1 MSERSDAGMWLRY
14 AEEDLTVA
22 ELLCRYGFYR
32 HALFWTEQASE
43 KILKM
48 FIIEVLRAKELAPK
62 FASIIDYYMRYAESD
77 EDRKMLKK
85 LHKRITRLSDP
96 KSYQHICKE
105 EHVNMI
111 MLFFDMLSKAPL
123 LPHMNEIL
131 KEYRNI
137 REKMSIKRYEKVFRE
152 TEKLIG
158 GAASSIQVSTAQ
170 RCGKFNAS
178 FIAQIVQILRSFE
191 EREDKVR
198 EAILNIV
205 EKELQKHRGDEI
217 AEQAIKDACHIYT
230 SFSDSMAVPP
240 YFGLHTYLCQF
251 FEVTR
256 YPEGT
261 EIPKDVTENLPQ
273 IISLLRKNLERVRRL
288 AEMGRLHSGG

>member
-22 ELLCRYGFYR
+22 ELLYRYGFYR

-48 FIIEVLRAKELAPK
+48 FIVEVLRAKELAPK

-85 LHKRITRLSDP
+85 LHKGITRLSDP

-105 EHVNMI
+105 KHVNMV
-111 MLFFDMLSKAPL
+111 MLFFDMLLKAPL
-123 LPHMNEIL
+123 LPHMDKIL
-131 KEYRNI
+131 KEYSDI
-137 REKMSIKRYEKVFRE
+137 RKKMSIKRYEKVFRE

-158 GAASSIQVSTAQ
+158 EATSSIQVSTAK
-170 RCGKFNAS
+170 RCGELNAS
-178 FIAQIVQILRSFE
+178 FIVQILRSFE

-205 EKELQKHRGDEI
+205 EKKLQKHRGDEI
-217 AEQAIKDACHIYT
+217 AEQAIKDACHTYT

-288 AEMGRLHSGG
+288 AGMELLHSGG

>member
-1 MSERSDAGMWLRY
+1 MQVSERSDAGMWLRY

-22 ELLCRYGFYR
+22 KLLYRYGFYR

-105 EHVNMI
+105 EHVNMV
-111 MLFFDMLSKAPL
+111 MLFFDMLLKAPL
-123 LPHMNEIL
+123 LPHMDKIL
-131 KEYRNI
+131 KEYSDI
-137 REKMSIKRYEKVFRE
+137 RKKMSIKRYEKVFRE

-158 GAASSIQVSTAQ
+158 EATSSIQVSTAK
-170 RCGKFNAS
+170 RCGELNAS
-178 FIAQIVQILRSFE
+178 FIVQILRSFE

-205 EKELQKHRGDEI
+205 EKKLQKHRGDEI

-256 YPEGT
+256 YPEGR
-261 EIPKDVTENLPQ
+261 EIPKDATKSLPQ

-288 AEMGRLHSGG
+288 AGMGRLHSAG